1 MRGTAADPLD
11 QPSDQGH
18 VALFADLAAQPQARL
33 DHHRQRHPH
42 DAALFLD
49 AQLIG
54 LHLPQ
59 VAWLFDQVLVHGLPL
74 SPRAGPPRRYG
85 ALVKPKRRHNR
96 LRRTPMGEQGHHQHH
111 GLGRG
116 AQPIEDG
123 AFAGAE
129 RLVTRVADE
138 ALLLLRMDTD
148 IALACL
154 ASGRAMLI
162 GAECRRGVHACPP
175 SSVGERTKRSMSGP
189 PFALQVHLP
198 TVACGAT
205 TEVEHTFYSSN
216 RIYSPVNVFLH
227 GPSGYLKRFS
237 YF

>member
-1 MRGTAADPLD
+1 MPVCTGSRKVSRIARMYEHN
-11 QPSDQGH
+11 PSVQNSSGRC
-18 VALFADLAAQPQARL
+18 VA
-33 DHHRQRHPH
+33 QRRTRSISRRIRVMSRCSLTSPPSHKR
-42 DAALFLD
+42 
-49 AQLIG
+49 
-54 LHLPQ
+54 
-59 VAWLFDQVLVHGLPL
+59 VLTIIASAIHTMP
-74 SPRAGPPRRYG
+74 PRAGPPRRYG

-205 TEVEHTFYSSN
+205 TSRPMPENATVAD
-216 RIYSPVNVFLH
+216 R
-227 GPSGYLKRFS
+227 R
-237 YF
+237 